1 MSNAPEILSI
11 FIPLTIRKRNGRPK
25 IMPPAH
31 MVQDTDS
38 VDPHILKAVAKA
50 WSWRQKLGS
59 GQVGTMSDI
68 AALEGVTHSYVGRM
82 LRLAYLSPAILE
94 RLLVERVA
102 PLVSL
107 KDLVEIA
114 ELPWV
119 EQDRAVFGEVFGE
132 VFSEVAAPSTAH
144 N

>member
-1 MSNAPEILSI
+1 MSNSPETLSI

-25 IMPPAH
+25 IMPPAY

-38 VDPHILKAVAKA
+38 VDPHILKAIAKA
-50 WSWRQKLGS
+50 WSWRQKLAS

-68 AALEGVTHSYVGRM
+68 AVLEGVTHSYVGRM
-82 LRLAYLSPAILE
+82 LRLAYLSPAILD

-102 PLVSL
+102 PLISL
-107 KDLVEIA
+107 KELV
-114 ELPWV
+114 
-119 EQDRAVFGEVFGE
+119 
-132 VFSEVAAPSTAH
+132 EVAALPWAKQGSVVFLNQETGI

>member
-59 GQVGTMSDI
+59 GQVSTMSDI

-94 RLLVERVA
+94 RLLVERIA
-102 PLVSL
+102 PIVSL

-119 EQDRAVFGEVFGE
+119 EQDRAVFGEVF
-132 VFSEVAAPSTAH
+132 SEVAAPSTAH

>member
-1 MSNAPEILSI
+1 MSNSPETLSI

-31 MVQDTDS
+31 MVQDADR

-50 WSWRQKLGS
+50 WSWRRKLAS
-59 GQVGTMSDI
+59 SEVSTMSDI

-94 RLLVERVA
+94 RLLVERA
-102 PLVSL
+102 TPLVSL
-107 KDLVEIA
+107 KELVEVA
-114 ELPWV
+114 VLPWA
-119 EQDRAVFGEVFGE
+119 EQDSVVFLNQETGI
-132 VFSEVAAPSTAH
+132 